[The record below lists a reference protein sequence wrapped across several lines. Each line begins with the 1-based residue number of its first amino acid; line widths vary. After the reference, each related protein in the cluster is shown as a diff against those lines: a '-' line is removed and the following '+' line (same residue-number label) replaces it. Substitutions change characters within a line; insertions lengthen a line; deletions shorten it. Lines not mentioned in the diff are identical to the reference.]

1 MLHTILVFPNHIAEH
16 RLPSK
21 HLAGPGS
28 RFEEIR
34 HNVAGTRPTSS
45 GDVRVGDHPDF
56 LAPVLFDE
64 LGGHQDIPQANI
76 ADGLKDK

>member
-1 MLHTILVFPNHIAEH
+1 MLQIIHVSSNHIAEH

-21 HLAGPGS
+21 HLASPAS

-34 HNVAGTRPTSS
+34 QNVAATSS
-45 GDVRVGDHPDF
+45 GIWAVRVGDHPDF

-64 LGGHQDIPQANI
+64 LGGHQDIPHADI
-76 ADGLKDK
+76 ADDLKYK

>member
-1 MLHTILVFPNHIAEH
+1 MLQIILVSSNHIAEH

-21 HLAGPGS
+21 HSAGPAS

-34 HNVAGTRPTSS
+34 QNVALTSS
-45 GDVRVGDHPDF
+45 GDVRVGDHPDV

-64 LGGHQDIPQANI
+64 LGGHQYFPQANI
-76 ADGLKDK
+76 ADDLKYK